1 MRSNPQS
8 VERTKKNLMEAFW
21 ELYCKNSIRKISV
34 QKIVDRAGYNRSTF
48 YRYFTDVYDILDQ
61 FERKLLPDF
70 SKHQKLMAS
79 LTFRKP
85 LEHLTEVYSRYKK
98 YYLVLLGENGDPA
111 FHKKMK
117 DAYKELTRPFFQLLC
132 ENDFQLEMAL
142 EFCISGFVNLLTFC
156 FAKNERLDIEKI
168 MSEVWPP
175 VNNVMQKILYRNSQ
189 IK

>member
-21 ELYCKNSIRKISV
+21 ELYCKNSIGKISV

-117 DAYKELTRPFFQLLC
+117 DAYKELTRPFFNYYVKMISNWKWLWNFVFLVLLIC
-132 ENDFQLEMAL
+132 
-142 EFCISGFVNLLTFC
+142 
-156 FAKNERLDIEKI
+156 
-168 MSEVWPP
+168 
-175 VNNVMQKILYRNSQ
+175 
-189 IK
+189 